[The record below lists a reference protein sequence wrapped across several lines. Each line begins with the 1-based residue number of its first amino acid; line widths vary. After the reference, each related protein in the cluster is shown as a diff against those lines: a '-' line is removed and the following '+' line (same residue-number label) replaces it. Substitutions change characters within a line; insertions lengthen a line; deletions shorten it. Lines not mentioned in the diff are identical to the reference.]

1 MRSLTMEANIHYIR
15 CKPPLRMTLGLLG
28 PHSGIIERKK
38 KERKQWKQRESRERK
53 EQKKERKKEE
63 RKDLCFVALFCCI
76 GKFGAGC
83 YCCFAFLL
91 FVSCF
96 LTFFASSCS
105 LYFTSH
111 LSLFSLSLFPSCYML
126 SMRPRRDKLTN

>member
-38 KERKQWKQRESRERK
+38 NKRKQWKQRESRERK

-63 RKDLCFVALFCCI
+63 RKDLCFVALFCCFVCCFVCI
-76 GKFGAGC
+76 GKFGARC

-91 FVSCF
+91 FVS
-96 LTFFASSCS
+96 
-105 LYFTSH
+105 
-111 LSLFSLSLFPSCYML
+111 
-126 SMRPRRDKLTN
+126 